1 MKGRE
6 EKSTK
11 YLYTKDG
18 DALFVSY
25 VDKKNSGKE
34 TLLPFQQCI
43 QVSVFREMS
52 ERNLMFTRF
61 MITQKEVLMWSIS
74 YLLINLKASSLPDGR
89 WIPSIFCLILFEQIQ
104 KFYSL
109 NLQNLM
115 LCQYLNLIF
124 VFESSLF
131 FQSCTIALKIVTATK
146 VLPCTKLDEC
156 FASEI
161 SIALSEML
169 MNLLVDVVY
178 VLAKLPVQITTNRN
192 VEIPTSK

>member
-1 MKGRE
+1 M
-6 EKSTK
+6 
-11 YLYTKDG
+11 
-18 DALFVSY
+18 
-25 VDKKNSGKE
+25 
-34 TLLPFQQCI
+34 
-43 QVSVFREMS
+43 SVFREMS
-52 ERNLMFTRF
+52 ERNLIFTRF

-74 YLLINLKASSLPDGR
+74 YLLINLKASNLSDGR
-89 WIPSIFCLILFEQIQ
+89 WIPSIFCLKLFEQIQ
-104 KFYSL
+104 RFYSL

-124 VFESSLF
+124 VSESNLF
-131 FQSCTIALKIVTATK
+131 FQPCSIALKIVTATK